1 MITEKM
7 FWGVIVVSYLYVGA
21 IWAGHY
27 ITTPRPTRP
36 SKEG

>member
-1 MITEKM
+1 MITEKF

-21 IWAGHY
+21 IWWGY
-27 ITTPRPTRP
+27 RITTPRPTRH